1 MTRAQKMFAEALIA
15 IGVLGAIW
23 VAVERVMVEQTDRTV
38 GMAVD
43 WSEVEQLAAASGVTP
58 EDMLAALQSGGA
70 THLAIPERSLTELVD
85 RGDIAIFTNG
95 EYADIVSPGTA
106 TIGQVAQALRARFPG
121 DYERMESSEG
131 DLWLRVPSAAVSSSL
146 VGGGYSRHAIEAAT
160 RVGMRSVARPVTAG
174 VRTPAAVEAVL
185 AQAADMGAEAMIFSG
200 DSVIGF
206 PGLAETTAEGLRERR
221 ITFGMIEMS
230 PQKGA
235 AELATELDY
244 DILRVHSIT
253 VEEMAAYPVHRAV
266 DRFVRA
272 ARERGGRL
280 LYLRM
285 IPVADEGLVEAN
297 ATYLAHVREGLR
309 DLGFIVGAPEPSH
322 QFSTPTWRLG
332 IVMLGMIGG
341 LAWLVQALFGLP
353 GRWFWSLVVLAVIA
367 SAGMLMV
374 SAGLTRSIAA
384 LAAAVIFPIL
394 AVGWAA
400 RGLTASPT
408 ARQSFVAVAGRILGA
423 FLGVTAVTIL
433 GGLLIVGL
441 LGDSAYLVK
450 VAQFRG
456 VKIAHLLPI
465 MAVAVIWLA
474 RSTEAYREHRGAA
487 SEDMVD
493 YHTGDT
499 VPEWPALWA
508 GIRQAL
514 SGLIA
519 YWHVAAAF
527 VGLAILAML
536 VIRSGNE
543 AADAVLPMEME
554 LRAAL
559 DRFLG
564 VRPRTKEVLLGHPV
578 MILALL
584 LALRRVRPG
593 VWILF
598 AIGTIGQVSLLN
610 SFCHIHSPL
619 LLTGLRVFNGIWVG
633 ALAGLVLGIIWDTFC
648 TSPAC
653 EAEPHPQRI
662 LDFDEDDEEL

>member
-85 RGDIAIFTNG
+85 RGDIAIFTSG
-95 EYADIVSPGTA
+95 EYADIVSPDTA

-160 RVGMRSVARPVTAG
+160 RVGMRIVARPVTAG
-174 VRTPAAVEAVL
+174 VRTPAAIEAVL

-272 ARERGGRL
+272 ARERGVRL

-322 QFSTPTWRLG
+322 QFSTPVWRLG

-400 RGLTASPT
+400 RGLTASRT
-408 ARQSFVAVAGRILGA
+408 ERHSFVAVAGRVLGA

-508 GIRQAL
+508 GLRQAL
-514 SGLIA
+514 SSLIA

-527 VGLAILAML
+527 VALAILAML

-564 VRPRTKEVLLGHPV
+564 VRPRTKEVLFGHPV

-653 EAEPHPQRI
+653 EPEPHPQRI
-662 LDFDEDDEEL
+662 LDFDADDEEL

>member
-1 MTRAQKMFAEALIA
+1 
-15 IGVLGAIW
+15 
-23 VAVERVMVEQTDRTV
+23 MV
-38 GMAVD
+38 
-43 WSEVEQLAAASGVTP
+43 
-58 EDMLAALQSGGA
+58 
-70 THLAIPERSLTELVD
+70 
-85 RGDIAIFTNG
+85 
-95 EYADIVSPGTA
+95 
-106 TIGQVAQALRARFPG
+106 
-121 DYERMESSEG
+121 
-131 DLWLRVPSAAVSSSL
+131 
-146 VGGGYSRHAIEAAT
+146 
-160 RVGMRSVARPVTAG
+160 
-174 VRTPAAVEAVL
+174 
-185 AQAADMGAEAMIFSG
+185 FSG
-200 DSVIGF
+200 DAVIGF
-206 PGLAETTAEGLRERR
+206 SGLADAAADALRQRR
-221 ITFGMIEMS
+221 ITFGVIEMS

-235 AELATELDY
+235 AELATALDY

-253 VEEMAAYPVHRAV
+253 VEEMAGYPVHRAV

-272 ARERGGRL
+272 ARERGVRL

-285 IPVADEGLVEAN
+285 IPVAEEGLVEAN
-297 ATYLAHVREGLR
+297 ATYLAQVREGLR
-309 DLGFIVGAPEPSH
+309 GLGFIVGAPEPSH
-322 QFSTPTWRLG
+322 QFSTPVWRLG

-353 GRWFWSLVVLAVIA
+353 PGWFWSLVVLAILA
-367 SAGMLMV
+367 CAGMLLL
-374 SAGLTRSIAA
+374 SAGLTRSLAA
-384 LAAAVIFPIL
+384 LAVAAIFPIL
-394 AVGWAA
+394 AVGWTA
-400 RGLTASPT
+400 RGLTASPSERQDFT
-408 ARQSFVAVAGRILGA
+408 AAAGRLLGA
-423 FLGVTAVTIL
+423 FLGVTAVTVL

-465 MAVAVIWLA
+465 MAVAAIWLA
-474 RSTEAYREHRGAA
+474 RSTDAYREHRGVA

-508 GIRQAL
+508 GLKQAL

-519 YWHVAAAF
+519 YWHVAAAL

-584 LALRRVRPG
+584 LAIRRVRPG

-619 LLTGLRVFNGIWVG
+619 LLTGLRVLNGIWVG
-633 ALAGLVLGIIWDTFC
+633 AIAGLLLGIIWDTFC
-648 TSPAC
+648 AAREC
-653 EAEPHPQRI
+653 EPESHPQRI